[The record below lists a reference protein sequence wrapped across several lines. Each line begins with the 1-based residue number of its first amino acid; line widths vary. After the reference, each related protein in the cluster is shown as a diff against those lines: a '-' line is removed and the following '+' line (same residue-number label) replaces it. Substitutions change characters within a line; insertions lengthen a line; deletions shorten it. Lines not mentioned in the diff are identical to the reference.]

1 MIKKYKDQLQAKN
14 NVQTTP
20 EASSASYENDTQM
33 ETEQAMKEKRAKMAA
48 QRREQLLA
56 QMAKAQKSFIT
67 SNAEHFKDEYEKPED
82 ESTMEWQASVEEQKT
97 LACIGN
103 DRKTVHNEAEA
114 ATCILC
120 SEEFSNSKS
129 CMVYPA
135 YIQKSNVL
143 GYHPL
148 LKKDTDV
155 NPDTDVRASPYV
167 NSCGHEM
174 HVDCWQAYY
183 NNEVTKESRRPFRAR
198 NPSIFNID
206 KKQFV
211 CPLCRFLSNAVLPA
225 IPPLTSFNDNKAK
238 MVTDELNFDLW
249 YQLMTNYINS
259 IQFVSND
266 LSILTKGSVVREELQ
281 RNYQD
286 CVVGFLKEHCGYI
299 DEKRDAESSLNL
311 HGEVNKFSK
320 EFFAAVKKN
329 SPTSGEIDDLDLY
342 TFAFSTCSYTI
353 EVLEMYMRATD
364 KPLSEMSV
372 RYEKCVKS
380 LIRMCGYYGRMNHE
394 LLKDKESVSL
404 SFSYY
409 ALLICARDIYD
420 TFFGRKPDNSVLQW
434 DVFSM
439 MVSMLFITR
448 PVLFPHD
455 SQFLITRGDSLDHTI
470 FNTMFAVNL
479 VKILLTARPDEQDD
493 MDYDDEVPPVNAEI
507 SQAENNMLM
516 IYEKYNVYRKEGA
529 TEDRQKLSRQ
539 LKQELKDQ
547 SRAFLRCSSILF
559 HFLTEVP
566 LPDEMTQNGGDSYE
580 VMASYLN
587 VNSDMM
593 TYFNDSPMLEFL
605 EQTAQH
611 TGVTSYR
618 NKLRLDEKE
627 LPVILPVNPP
637 VRKLVEL
644 PEDYSDL
651 MNSVSLFTC
660 CNNVREDSRNPTMCL
675 VCGEILCSQ
684 TYCCQREINK
694 QAVGACNYH
703 TEVCGAGAGIFLRI
717 RDAEILWLGQ
727 NTGAFTSAP
736 YLDDYG
742 ETDQGLRRGN
752 PLHLCHESYKK
763 LQLLWL
769 SHSIHQEIAIKTES
783 QSHIFQMQWNHL

>member
-1 MIKKYKDQLQAKN
+1 
-14 NVQTTP
+14 
-20 EASSASYENDTQM
+20 M
-33 ETEQAMKEKRAKMAA
+33 ETEQAIKEKRAKLAA

-67 SNAEHFKDEYEKPED
+67 SNAEHFKDEYEKQED
-82 ESTMEWQASVEEQKT
+82 GNAMEWQASVEEQKT
-97 LACIGN
+97 LACIGK
-103 DRKTVHNEAEA
+103 DRKIVHNEAEA

-135 YIQKSNVL
+135 FIQKSNVL
-143 GYHPL
+143 GHHPL

-174 HVDCWQAYY
+174 HVNCWQEYY
-183 NNEVTKESRRPFRAR
+183 NNEVSKESRRPFRAR

-211 CPLCRFLSNAVLPA
+211 CPLCRFLSNSVLPA
-225 IPPLTSFNDNKAK
+225 IPPLSNLNDNKAK
-238 MVTDELNFDLW
+238 TVTDSLDFDLW
-249 YQLMTNYINS
+249 FQLMTNYINS
-259 IQFVSND
+259 IQFVGND
-266 LSILTKGSVVREELQ
+266 LSILNQGSVVREELQ
-281 RNYQD
+281 RNYQE
-286 CVVGFLKEHCGYI
+286 CVIGFLKQHCGYVVETN
-299 DEKRDAESSLNL
+299 DEAPLNL
-311 HGEVNKFSK
+311 HGDVNKFSK
-320 EFFAAVKKN
+320 EFIAAVKKN

-372 RYEKCVKS
+372 RYEKCINS
-380 LIRMCGYYGRMNHE
+380 LIRMCGYYGRMNFE
-394 LLKDKESVSL
+394 LLKDKESASL
-404 SFSYY
+404 SLSYY

-420 TFFGRKPDNSVLQW
+420 TLFGRKPDNSVLQW
-434 DVFSM
+434 DIFGM

-448 PVLFPHD
+448 PVLFPHN
-455 SQFLITRGDSLDHTI
+455 SQFLITRGDTLDHTI

-479 VKILLTARPDEQDD
+479 IKILLTARPDEQDD
-493 MDYDDEVPPVNAEI
+493 MEYDDEVPANAEI
-507 SQAENNMLM
+507 SPAENNMMM
-516 IYEKYNVYRKEGA
+516 IYEKYNIYRKDDA
-529 TEDRQKLSRQ
+529 NEDRHKLNRQ
-539 LKQELKDQ
+539 LKLELKDQ

-559 HFLTEVP
+559 HFLTDVP
-566 LPDEMTQNGGDSYE
+566 LPEEMTQNGGDTYE
-580 VMASYLN
+580 IMADYLN

-593 TYFNDSPMLEFL
+593 TYFNNSVMFEFL
-605 EQTAQH
+605 QQTAQH
-611 TGVTSYR
+611 TAVVNYR
-618 NKLRLDEKE
+618 NKLKAGDKE
-627 LPVILPVNPP
+627 LPMMLSANPP
-637 VRKLVEL
+637 VRKLADL
-644 PEDYSDL
+644 PDDYSDL

-675 VCGEILCSQ
+675 VCKEILCSQ

-694 QAVGACNYH
+694 TPVGACNYH
-703 TEVCGAGAGIFLRI
+703 TEVCGAGAGIYLRI

-752 PLHLCHESYKK
+752 PLQLCHESYKK

-769 SHSIHQEIAIKTES
+769 SHSIHQEIAIKTEA